1 MSRERRG
8 ANFVDAKFYRHCC
21 ACFQY
26 LSHFTCFAQH
36 FYYTYLNMS
45 TLDQIKE
52 EICDIGR
59 RLYNRGFAAANDGNI
74 SYRFDEDRIVCTP
87 TGISKGFMKP
97 DDLCI
102 VDMEANQISGHRKMT
117 SEIRQHIT
125 IMEHRSD
132 VKSVVHCHP
141 PHATA
146 FGMVR
151 EAIPQC
157 LMPEAEIN
165 LGNVPIAK
173 YTIPGG
179 QEFANA
185 ILPFL
190 DQSDIIIQANHGTV
204 SYGPT
209 VEQAYFLVE
218 TLDAYCKIL
227 LLTRNLGRVQ
237 YFTQEEAA
245 DLLELKRK
253 MGLKDTRMD
262 TADCDLCANA
272 VFRDSW
278 TETGV
283 GQRAFP
289 PPRTGDYVAANDND
303 IDRELL
309 VKTITEQVLLALGK
323 RE

>member
-1 MSRERRG
+1 
-8 ANFVDAKFYRHCC
+8 
-21 ACFQY
+21 
-26 LSHFTCFAQH
+26 
-36 FYYTYLNMS
+36 MS
-45 TLDQIKE
+45 TLEQVKE

-74 SYRFDEDRIVCTP
+74 SYRFEEDRIVCTP
-87 TGISKGFMKP
+87 TGMSKGFMKP

-102 VDMEANQISGHRKMT
+102 VDMNATQVSGHRKMT

-125 IMEHRSD
+125 IMKYRSD
-132 VKSVVHCHP
+132 IKSVVHCHP

-146 FGMVR
+146 FGMAR

-179 QEFANA
+179 QEFADA
-185 ILPFL
+185 ILPFVNK
-190 DQSDIIIQANHGTV
+190 SDIIIQANHGTV

-209 VEQAYFLVE
+209 VEHAYFLVE
-218 TLDAYCKIL
+218 TLDAYCKIVL
-227 LLTRNLGRVQ
+227 LARSLGRVQ

-245 DLLELKRK
+245 DLLDWKQK
-253 MGLKDTRMD
+253 MGLADPRMD
-262 TADCDLCANA
+262 LPGYDFSHHS
-272 VFRDSW
+272 VFQDSW
-278 TETGV
+278 QETGV
-283 GQRAFP
+283 SQRAFP
-289 PPRTGDYVAANDND
+289 PPTLNRYSSD

-309 VKTITEQVLLALGK
+309 VKTITEQVLLALEKGIQK
-323 RE
+323 

>member
-1 MSRERRG
+1 M
-8 ANFVDAKFYRHCC
+8 A
-21 ACFQY
+21 
-26 LSHFTCFAQH
+26 
-36 FYYTYLNMS
+36 
-45 TLDQIKE
+45 TLDQIRE

-59 RLYNRGFAAANDGNI
+59 RLYNRGFAAANDGNV

-125 IMEHRSD
+125 ILKHRSD

-151 EAIPQC
+151 EAIPQY

-165 LGNVPIAK
+165 LGTVPIAK

-179 QEFANA
+179 QEFADA
-185 ILPFL
+185 ILPFV
-190 DQSDIIIQANHGTV
+190 DKSDIIIQANHGTV
-204 SYGPT
+204 SYGAT

-227 LLTRNLGRVQ
+227 LLARSLGRVQ
-237 YFTQEEAA
+237 YFTQEEAVA
-245 DLLELKRK
+245 LLELKRT
-253 MGLKDTRMD
+253 MGLKDPRIDITGCKR
-262 TADCDLCANA
+262 CSNPL
-272 VFRDSW
+272 FQDSW
-278 TETGV
+278 AEAGV

-289 PPRTGDYVAANDND
+289 PPSFSGSNYSAGCD
-303 IDRELL
+303 IDLDRGLDRELL
-309 VKTITEQVLLALGK
+309 VKTIVEQVLQVLGK
-323 RE
+323 

>member
-1 MSRERRG
+1 MRLLRSLWYNECTTKDTGNAHGQTLRIMSHSDQIE
-8 ANFVDAKFYRHCC
+8 
-21 ACFQY
+21 
-26 LSHFTCFAQH
+26 
-36 FYYTYLNMS
+36 
-45 TLDQIKE
+45 LDQIKE

-74 SYRFDEDRIVCTP
+74 SCRIDESRIICTP
-87 TGISKGFMKP
+87 TNISKGFMKP

-102 VDMEANQISGHRKMT
+102 VDMEGHQIAGHRKMT
-117 SEIRQHIT
+117 SEIRQHIA
-125 IMEHRSD
+125 IMKHRSD
-132 VKSVVHCHP
+132 VRAVVHCHP

-165 LGNVPIAK
+165 LGTVPIAK

-179 QEFANA
+179 QEFADVV
-185 ILPFL
+185 LPFV
-190 DQSDIIIQANHGTV
+190 DKSNIIIQANHGTV

-227 LLTRNLGRVQ
+227 ILARNLGEVQ
-237 YFTQEEAA
+237 YFTKEEAA
-245 DLLELKRK
+245 ELLELKRRL
-253 MGLKDTRMD
+253 GLKDLRMD
-262 TADCDLCANA
+262 LPESELCTNA

-278 TETGV
+278 QETGV

-289 PPRTGDYVAANDND
+289 PPTLS
-303 IDRELL
+303 ETPPTL
-309 VKTITEQVLLALGK
+309 K
-323 RE
+323 

>member
-1 MSRERRG
+1 MSNLE
-8 ANFVDAKFYRHCC
+8 
-21 ACFQY
+21 
-26 LSHFTCFAQH
+26 
-36 FYYTYLNMS
+36 
-45 TLDQIKE
+45 QIKD

-59 RLYNRGFAAANDGNI
+59 RLYHRGFAAANDGNI
-74 SYRFDEDRIVCTP
+74 SYRFEEDRIVCTP

-102 VDMEANQISGHRKMT
+102 VDMEANQISGHRTMT

-125 IMEHRSD
+125 IMKHRSD

-165 LGNVPIAK
+165 LGTVPIAK

-179 QEFANA
+179 QEFADA
-185 ILPFL
+185 ILPFV
-190 DQSDIIIQANHGTV
+190 DKSNIIIQANHGTV

-209 VEQAYFLVE
+209 VEHAYFLAE

-227 LLTRNLGRVQ
+227 LLARSLGMVQ

-253 MGLKDTRMD
+253 MGLKDPRMNI
-262 TADCDLCANA
+262 ANCDLCTNT
-272 VFRDSW
+272 VFRESW
-278 TETGV
+278 AETGV

-289 PPRTGDYVAANDND
+289 PPCNRNDSD
-303 IDRELL
+303 PDRETF
-309 VKTITEQVLLALGK
+309 VKTIVEQVLLILEKK
-323 RE
+323 R

>member
-1 MSRERRG
+1 MVS
-8 ANFVDAKFYRHCC
+8 N
-21 ACFQY
+21 
-26 LSHFTCFAQH
+26 
-36 FYYTYLNMS
+36 LN
-45 TLDQIKE
+45 QIKE

-74 SYRFDEDRIVCTP
+74 SCRIDENRIVCTP

-102 VDMEANQISGHRKMT
+102 VDMEGRQISGNRKMT
-117 SEIRQHIT
+117 SEVRQHIA
-125 IMEHRSD
+125 IMKHRSD

-151 EAIPQC
+151 EAIPQY

-179 QEFANA
+179 QEFADV
-185 ILPFL
+185 ILPFV
-190 DQSDIIIQANHGTV
+190 DKSDIIIQANHGTV

-227 LLTRNLGRVQ
+227 LLARSLGNVQ
-237 YFTQEEAA
+237 YFTKEEAK
-245 DLLELKRK
+245 DLLELKRT
-253 MGLKDTRMD
+253 MGLKDLRMNLVD
-262 TADCDLCANA
+262 DEFCAND
-272 VFRDSW
+272 VFQNSW
-278 TETGV
+278 QETGV
-283 GQRAFP
+283 GHRAFKP
-289 PPRTGDYVAANDND
+289 PTFRNNNATNCPCGGGDFDM
-303 IDRELL
+303 ELL
-309 VKTITEQVLLALGK
+309 VKTITEQVILTLEKNRK
-323 RE
+323 R

>member
-1 MSRERRG
+1 MKSETAG
-8 ANFVDAKFYRHCC
+8 MVD
-21 ACFQY
+21 
-26 LSHFTCFAQH
+26 
-36 FYYTYLNMS
+36 
-45 TLDQIKE
+45 LDHIKE

-59 RLYNRGFAAANDGNI
+59 RIYQRGFAVANDGNI
-74 SYRFDEDRIVCTP
+74 SYRFDENRIVCTP

-102 VDMEANQISGHRKMT
+102 VDMDANQIAGNRKMT

-125 IMEHRSD
+125 IMKHRCD
-132 VKSVVHCHP
+132 VQSVVHCHP

-151 EAIPQC
+151 EAIPQY

-165 LGNVPIAK
+165 LGEVPIAK

-179 QEFANA
+179 QEFADA
-185 ILPFL
+185 ILPFVH
-190 DQSDIIIQANHGTV
+190 QSNIIIQANHGTV

-209 VEQAYFLVE
+209 VEQAYFFVE

-227 LLTRNLGRVQ
+227 LLARTLGSVV
-237 YFTQEEAA
+237 YFTKEEAI

-253 MGLKDTRMD
+253 MGIKDPRID
-262 TADCDLCANA
+262 TENEVLRTNT
-272 VFRDSW
+272 FFGESW
-278 TETGV
+278 QESGV

-289 PPRTGDYVAANDND
+289 PPAGSACEGNRE
-303 IDRELL
+303 IDREML
-309 VKTITEQVLLALGK
+309 VKTITEQVLLALDSRKSGQ
-323 RE
+323 

>member
-1 MSRERRG
+1 MS
-8 ANFVDAKFYRHCC
+8 D
-21 ACFQY
+21 
-26 LSHFTCFAQH
+26 
-36 FYYTYLNMS
+36 
-45 TLDQIKE
+45 LDQTQE

-59 RLYNRGFAAANDGNI
+59 RLYHRGFAAANDGNI
-74 SYRFDEDRIVCTP
+74 SCRIGEDRIVCTP
-87 TGISKGFMKP
+87 TGISKGFMQP

-102 VDMEANQISGHRKMT
+102 ADMQANQIEGHRKMT

-125 IMEHRSD
+125 IMKHRSD

-146 FGMVR
+146 FGMAR
-151 EAIPQC
+151 EAIPQG

-179 QEFANA
+179 QEFADA
-185 ILPFL
+185 ILPFV
-190 DQSDIIIQANHGTV
+190 DKSDIIIQANHGTV

-218 TLDAYCKIL
+218 TLDAYCKIVL
-227 LLTRNLGRVQ
+227 LARSLGCVQ
-237 YFTQEEAA
+237 YFTPEEMRE
-245 DLLELKRK
+245 LLELKKK
-253 MGLKDTRMD
+253 MGLKDARMD
-262 TADCDLCANA
+262 LPDGELCTNA

-278 TETGV
+278 QETGV

-289 PPRTGDYVAANDND
+289 LAGGDD

-309 VKTITEQVLLALGK
+309 VKTITEQVLRALKPGG
-323 RE
+323 

>member
-1 MSRERRG
+1 
-8 ANFVDAKFYRHCC
+8 
-21 ACFQY
+21 
-26 LSHFTCFAQH
+26 
-36 FYYTYLNMS
+36 MS
-45 TLDQIKE
+45 TLEHIKE
-52 EICDIGR
+52 EICDTGR

-74 SYRFDEDRIVCTP
+74 SHRFDENRLVCTP
-87 TGISKGFMKP
+87 TGICKGFMKP

-102 VDMEANQISGHRKMT
+102 VDMAGNQIAGHRKMT

-125 IMEHRSD
+125 IMKHRSD

-151 EAIPQC
+151 EAIPQY

-179 QEFANA
+179 QEFADA
-185 ILPFL
+185 ILPFV
-190 DQSDIIIQANHGTV
+190 DKSDIIIQANHGTV
-204 SYGPT
+204 SYGQT

-227 LLTRNLGRVQ
+227 LLARSLGNVV
-237 YFTQEEAA
+237 YFSKEEAA
-245 DLLELKRK
+245 NLLELKRK
-253 MGLKDTRMD
+253 MGLKDPRLD
-262 TADCDLCANA
+262 TENSD
-272 VFRDSW
+272 FRESW
-278 TETGV
+278 GETGV

-289 PPRTGDYVAANDND
+289 PPTLYCSKNDG
-303 IDRELL
+303 DREAL
-309 VKTITEQVLLALGK
+309 VKKITEQVLLALS
-323 RE
+323 RTE

>member
-1 MSRERRG
+1 
-8 ANFVDAKFYRHCC
+8 
-21 ACFQY
+21 
-26 LSHFTCFAQH
+26 
-36 FYYTYLNMS
+36 MS
-45 TLDQIKE
+45 TLEQIKE
-52 EICDIGR
+52 EICDIGC

-74 SYRFDEDRIVCTP
+74 SYRFEEDRIVCTP

-102 VDMEANQISGHRKMT
+102 VDLEANQISGHRTMT

-125 IMEHRSD
+125 ILKYRSD

-146 FGMVR
+146 FGMAR

-165 LGNVPIAK
+165 LGTVPIAK

-179 QEFANA
+179 QEFADA
-185 ILPFL
+185 ILPFV
-190 DQSDIIIQANHGTV
+190 DKSNIIIQANHGTV

-209 VEQAYFLVE
+209 VEHAYFLAE
-218 TLDAYCKIL
+218 TLDAYCKIVL
-227 LLTRNLGRVQ
+227 LARSLGRVQ

-253 MGLKDTRMD
+253 MGLADPRMD
-262 TADCDLCANA
+262 LPDCDLCTNA
-272 VFRDSW
+272 IFRDSW

-283 GQRAFP
+283 EQRAFP
-289 PPRTGDYVAANDND
+289 SPTFQRNDGKKIDGN
-303 IDRELL
+303 IDREQL
-309 VKTITEQVLLALGK
+309 VKTIVEQVLQVLEKNTPETQSFFSGTT
-323 RE
+323 

>member
-1 MSRERRG
+1 ML
-8 ANFVDAKFYRHCC
+8 N
-21 ACFQY
+21 
-26 LSHFTCFAQH
+26 LS
-36 FYYTYLNMS
+36 
-45 TLDQIKE
+45 QIKE

-74 SYRFDEDRIVCTP
+74 SYRFEEDRVVCTP

-97 DDLCI
+97 EDLCI
-102 VDMEANQISGHRKMT
+102 VDMNANQISGFRAMT

-125 IMEHRSD
+125 IMKHRSD

-146 FGMVR
+146 FGMAR

-179 QEFANA
+179 QEFADA
-185 ILPFL
+185 ILPFV
-190 DQSDIIIQANHGTV
+190 DKSDIIIQANHGTV

-218 TLDAYCKIL
+218 TLDAYCKIAL
-227 LLTRNLGRVQ
+227 LARSLGRVQ

-245 DLLELKRK
+245 DLLEFKRK
-253 MGLKDTRMD
+253 AGLKDPRMD
-262 TADCDLCANA
+262 VPNYDFGNHS
-272 VFRDSW
+272 VFQDSW
-278 TETGV
+278 QETGV
-283 GQRAFP
+283 SQRAFP
-289 PPRTGDYVAANDND
+289 PPPRTGDCIVPSG

-309 VKTITEQVLLALGK
+309 VKTITEQVL
-323 RE
+323 RELEK

>member
-1 MSRERRG
+1 
-8 ANFVDAKFYRHCC
+8 
-21 ACFQY
+21 
-26 LSHFTCFAQH
+26 
-36 FYYTYLNMS
+36 MS
-45 TLDQIKE
+45 TLEQIKE

-74 SYRFDEDRIVCTP
+74 SYRFDENRIVCTP

-102 VDMEANQISGHRKMT
+102 VDMEANQVSGHRKMT

-125 IMEHRSD
+125 IMKHRSD

-146 FGMVR
+146 FGMAR
-151 EAIPQC
+151 EAIPQY

-165 LGNVPIAK
+165 LGEVPIAK

-179 QEFANA
+179 QEFADA
-185 ILPFL
+185 ILPFIHK
-190 DQSDIIIQANHGTV
+190 SDIIIQANHGTV
-204 SYGPT
+204 SYGAT

-218 TLDAYCKIL
+218 TLDAYCKIVL
-227 LLTRNLGRVQ
+227 LARSLGRVQ

-245 DLLELKRK
+245 ELLELKRK
-253 MGLKDTRMD
+253 MGLKDPRID
-262 TADCDLCANA
+262 LPVCELCAGA
-272 VFRDSW
+272 IFRDSW
-278 TETGV
+278 SASGV

-289 PPRTGDYVAANDND
+289 SPTPGAGDCAAANNR
-303 IDRELL
+303 DRELL
-309 VKTITEQVLLALGK
+309 VKTIVEQVLLTLEK
-323 RE
+323 MQ

>member
-1 MSRERRG
+1 M
-8 ANFVDAKFYRHCC
+8 
-21 ACFQY
+21 
-26 LSHFTCFAQH
+26 
-36 FYYTYLNMS
+36 NMS
-45 TLDQIKE
+45 ILEHIKE

-74 SYRFDEDRIVCTP
+74 SCRFDDDRIVCTP
-87 TGISKGFMKP
+87 TGMSKGFMKP

-125 IMEHRSD
+125 IMKHRND

-146 FGMVR
+146 FGMAR

-179 QEFANA
+179 QEFADA
-185 ILPFL
+185 ILPFV
-190 DQSDIIIQANHGTV
+190 DKSDIIIQANHGTV

-218 TLDAYCKIL
+218 TLDAYCKMVL
-227 LLTRNLGRVQ
+227 LARSLGRVQ

-253 MGLKDTRMD
+253 MGLADPRMD
-262 TADCDLCANA
+262 LANCDLCANT

-278 TETGV
+278 QETGV

-289 PPRTGDYVAANDND
+289 PPTFNGSDSGD
-303 IDRELL
+303 DREMLI
-309 VKTITEQVLLALGK
+309 KTIVEQVLLALEKK
-323 RE
+323 R